1 VPNKVNAIVGESGSG
16 KSTIIQLIMRFY
28 DCNNGSI
35 TINKSNI
42 REANIQ
48 NLRRKIGYVGQE
60 PVLFAMS
67 IEDNIKLANFR
78 LTEEEIIEALK
89 KANAW
94 DFVHKMEKGIKTYV
108 GAGGTQLS
116 GGQKQRIAIARA
128 LCKNPQ
134 LLILDEAT
142 SALDRKNE
150 K

>member
-1 VPNKVNAIVGESGSG
+1 M
-16 KSTIIQLIMRFY
+16 MRYY
-28 DCNNGSI
+28 DCNNGQVS
-35 TINKSNI
+35 INKTNI
-42 REANIQ
+42 RDINIQ

-67 IEDNIKLANFR
+67 IEDNLKLANSK
-78 LTEEEIIEALK
+78 LTEDEIIKCLK

-94 DFVHKMEKGIKTYV
+94 DFVQKMEKGIKTFV

>member
-1 VPNKVNAIVGESGSG
+1 
-16 KSTIIQLIMRFY
+16 MRYY
-28 DCNNGSI
+28 DCNNGQVS
-35 TINKSNI
+35 INKTNI
-42 REANIQ
+42 RDINIQ

-67 IEDNIKLANFR
+67 IEDNLKLANSK
-78 LTEEEIIEALK
+78 LTEDEIIKCLK

-94 DFVHKMEKGIKTYV
+94 DFVQKMEKGIKTFV